1 MSSSSSDQEA
11 TCRICSLTQSESVGS
26 KMIKPCKC
34 KGTLEYVH
42 IDCLNQWRA
51 TSMNAFY
58 ECQVCKYKY
67 ELRRTFFA
75 ELLLSDNGAFLVTI
89 LLIITIILVCGVL
102 LYYSTRYFNFN
113 FAQHIY
119 KLADIDHQYNRY
131 RYICSVSHPPRN
143 SLVEY
148 ITNHYNTL
156 ACNILLSGLIDITVC
171 GMSITGT
178 IGFSKYILI
187 EINRARL
194 HGDNGIQQ
202 LFIFG
207 AWLASISNKALSR
220 LALVIG
226 TAIAFRELYN
236 YVAIYGRKFA
246 TTFGEMILE
255 VS

>member
-1 MSSSSSDQEA
+1 MSSGSENEA
-11 TCRICSLTQSESVGS
+11 TCRICSLTRSESEGS

-75 ELLLSDNGAFLVTI
+75 ELLLSDNGALLFTI
-89 LLIITIILVCGVL
+89 LLIIAIILVFGLL
-102 LYYSTRYFNFN
+102 LYHATRYFHFN
-113 FAQHIY
+113 FAQHVY
-119 KLADIDHQYNRY
+119 KLADIDQSYY
-131 RYICSVSHPPRN
+131 RHVHSCRVSRPSTT
-143 SLVEY
+143 SLIEY
-148 ITNHYNTL
+148 LINYCKGL
-156 ACNILLSGLIDITVC
+156 SCNVLLSGFIDIIVC

-187 EINRARL
+187 EINRARMN
-194 HGDNGIQQ
+194 GDNGLQH
-202 LFIFG
+202 LFVFG
-207 AWLASISNKALSR
+207 AWLASISNRSLSR